1 MTTPIDADPRV
12 PDRGDAGPVAAV
24 PQAAWRP
31 VAVVV
36 VAGAAALAARH
47 GLVEPAVLTAR
58 CDAAPW
64 DGIACSLRSAVVQG
78 FIEHRLALLAAV
90 TATAAWVWR
99 SAGLALAALALGV
112 AGMVLYSASLAV
124 PAALVAL
131 LGWVHAV
138 SRCGDRA
145 GPP

>member
-1 MTTPIDADPRV
+1 MTRPV
-12 PDRGDAGPVAAV
+12 DAGPGELDHGDGVRAA
-24 PQAAWRP
+24 AAPRAGWRP
-31 VAVVV
+31 LAVVL
-36 VAGAAALAARH
+36 VAGALALAARH
-47 GLVEPAVLTAR
+47 ALVEPAALTAR

-90 TATAAWVWR
+90 TATLAWVWR
-99 SAGLALAALALGV
+99 SSSVALAALALGV
-112 AGMVLYSASLAV
+112 AGMVLYSASLAA

-131 LGWVHAV
+131 LVCVHAG
-138 SRCGDRA
+138 SRRGDTA